1 MTKLFE
7 VSIFY
12 DSALRVWNLNNFIPF
27 FAVPPDS
34 SADLGNDA
42 LYQIHNY
49 EDTNWKFGP

>member
-12 DSALRVWNLNNFIPF
+12 DSALWVWNLNNFIPF
-27 FAVPPDS
+27 FAIPPDS